1 MRSNIGLSHRLV
13 LAAGKQSF
21 TLADALRPALTECF
35 TNATHMMSCTYQVLE
50 GALEVAGEVAPVSGI
65 HLQALKNLRHFLR
78 NRTFLV
84 FTQDA
89 STPVDQ
95 FEIIG
100 EPEGQASGHVL
111 ARIACE
117 RQ

>member
-1 MRSNIGLSHRLV
+1 MRTNIGLSHRLV
-13 LAAGKQSF
+13 LAAGEQPF
-21 TLADALRPALTECF
+21 TLTDSMHPALTECF
-35 TNATHMMSCTYQVLE
+35 TDTAYVVGRSYQVFE
-50 GALEVAGEVAPVSGI
+50 RMFEVAGEVAPVSDI
-65 HLQALKNLRHFLR
+65 QLQAMQNLRYFLG
-78 NRTFLV
+78 NRSFLV
-84 FTQDA
+84 FTQDT